1 VDWRKHPGVSRGMTH
16 DSIEMAIFQAAVDRG
31 VLVSRGSW
39 FKADQSLV
47 EETMFFRVT
56 FAAAPADKITEAIRR
71 FADAL
76 RAEFG
81 L

>member
-1 VDWRKHPGVSRGMTH
+1 MTH
-16 DSIEMAIFQAAVDRG
+16 DSIEVAIFKAAVDRG

-39 FKADQSLV
+39 FRADKSLI
-47 EETMFFRVT
+47 EEKMFFRVT
-56 FAAAPADKITEAIRR
+56 FAAAPADKIAEAIRR

>member
-1 VDWRKHPGVSRGMTH
+1 MSH
-16 DSIEMAIFQAAVDRG
+16 DSIEMAIFKAAVDRG

-39 FKADQSLV
+39 FRADKSLI
-47 EETMFFRVT
+47 EENMFFRVT
-56 FAAAPADKITEAIRR
+56 FAAAPADKIAEAIRR